1 MSGRKSDQND
11 CERMTS
17 VRRCRGEGFSP
28 RLTESPGARL
38 QAGRAAAAHSTP
50 AEGHTAVTVT
60 IYHNPRCSKSRA
72 TLQLLLGRGIEPRVV
87 EYLETPPD
95 DRELRRIL
103 AMLGLRP
110 RQLLRPAEAKAAGL
124 DDPALDDDALIRGML
139 NTRRRSSGP
148 SWSRV
153 IALASA
159 GRRSGCWN
167 CSTTNHEKPAGLDPA
182 GAGAHLQ
189 VMRVSMNDRGAGMVA
204 GAVGTGGKMRLGRR
218 GFLTGAMLGG
228 AALALPSA
236 VAAALLPTPRQM
248 EGPFYPPVLPLDDDA
263 DLLSVAGRSGQAQG
277 TPTHVLGR
285 VVDPEGRPV
294 AGARI
299 EILAVRCVRPLP
311 PPALRRHRRSEL
323 PGLRGRHRRCR
334 RRLAVPHDPPG
345 ALSGTHAAHPL
356 RRAAAGRRAVHDSDV
371 RRGRAAER
379 PRFPPVAR
387 PRSSGAGAAD
397 RAAGRGRRSGSRS
410 ADRPL
415 RHRARR
421 RLRGIPAGP
430 LNGQVRV
437 AAARLP
443 RHWQS
448 P

>member
-1 MSGRKSDQND
+1 
-11 CERMTS
+11 
-17 VRRCRGEGFSP
+17 
-28 RLTESPGARL
+28 
-38 QAGRAAAAHSTP
+38 
-50 AEGHTAVTVT
+50 
-60 IYHNPRCSKSRA
+60 
-72 TLQLLLGRGIEPRVV
+72 
-87 EYLETPPD
+87 
-95 DRELRRIL
+95 
-103 AMLGLRP
+103 
-110 RQLLRPAEAKAAGL
+110 
-124 DDPALDDDALIRGML
+124 
-139 NTRRRSSGP
+139 
-148 SWSRV
+148 
-153 IALASA
+153 
-159 GRRSGCWN
+159 
-167 CSTTNHEKPAGLDPA
+167 
-182 GAGAHLQ
+182 
-189 VMRVSMNDRGAGMVA
+189 
-204 GAVGTGGKMRLGRR
+204 MRLGRR

-299 EILAVRCVRPLP
+299 EIGSAMRSAITTTRSPAAP
-311 PPALRRHRRSEL
+311 PTEL
-323 PGLRGRHRRCR
+323 PGLRGSHRRCR

-356 RRAAAGRRAVHDSDV
+356 RRAAAGRRAVHDLDV

-410 ADRPL
+410 ADWPL

-421 RLRGIPAGP
+421 RLRGISAGP